1 MRTPDKYSDRARCEI
16 WALTTHELAVWS
28 SLLLGLTA
36 AVILQ
41 HERLPAEG
49 VVRVQS
55 AAGDARP
62 AGTFWRL
69 EVNTATEAEL
79 ILLPGIGPRRAQA
92 ILNERKKRGAFRS
105 VWELSEVPG
114 LTKALVQRIEPL
126 VQVRPPAAP
135 FPDSAAPS
143 KP

>member
-1 MRTPDKYSDRARCEI
+1 MKPPDKHKDRARCEI
-16 WALTTHELAVWS
+16 WALTPYELAVWS

-41 HERLPAEG
+41 HERLPAES

-55 AAGDARP
+55 AGDARP

-92 ILNERKKRGAFRS
+92 ILSERRKRGAFRS

-135 FPDSAAPS
+135 LLDSAAPS